1 MTFATLLLALL
12 ATPGANQAPRPI
24 ILDFHA
30 SWCGPCR
37 EMRPNIQLLTKN
49 GYPVRSIDIDK
60 SPDLAEKY
68 QVEAVPTF
76 VVVDPQGR
84 ELNRTQGFQ
93 PAANLASL
101 YKKARAK
108 LDVQDAPSELEPQ
121 PDPAEAIAAEPE
133 ASTDRQDPSGKN
145 PRPWETVVR
154 IRVHNPPKFVGFG
167 SGTIISSTEE
177 ESIILTC
184 AHIFH
189 IDGARNQPT
198 PSRFPRRITVD
209 LFDGQ
214 ITGTNP
220 AQVHPIGTVEGQ
232 VIDYDFTT
240 DVGLIRIRPGKRLPA
255 SPVAPPTWRPQKGL
269 PMITVGCSQGNDAT
283 AWSTRITSVGS
294 TSIDGRS
301 YQAIECQHAPK
312 VGRSGGG
319 LYTEDGYL
327 VGVCDFADPQNN
339 RGLYAH
345 PRSIQRLLDRNRLT
359 ALYDPR
365 VARPGPMLASNRGAA
380 VRQAPEPSKLRAQSA
395 DAREI
400 SMPEPEMLGIRLKA
414 DAPPLADEQVGSSR
428 RIAWQSP
435 SDAPAAGQSRAR
447 TSPRTQSRK
456 PLAVESEDIPE
467 ALATDLRMTP
477 SAASDPLGQ
486 ALGVD
491 DDLSMAP
498 APSRPKVSN
507 SADAW
512 RPAQVSTAG
521 RRARI
526 DVD

>member
-12 ATPGANQAPRPI
+12 AAPAANQAPRPT

-49 GYPVRSIDIDK
+49 GYPVRSIDIDQ
-60 SPDLAEKY
+60 SPDLAAKY
-68 QVEAVPTF
+68 HVENVPTF
-76 VVVDPQGR
+76 IVVDPRGR
-84 ELNRTQGFQ
+84 ELDRTQGFQ

-101 YKKARAK
+101 YKRARAR
-108 LDVQDAPSELEPQ
+108 LDARDARSELEPE
-121 PDPAEAIAAEPE
+121 PGPAEEVAAEPGG
-133 ASTDRQDPSGKN
+133 SDDRQGESGLL
-145 PRPWETVVR
+145 PRPWQTVVR

-189 IDGARNQPT
+189 IEGTRTQPA

-214 ITGTNP
+214 INGTNP
-220 AQVHPIGTVEGQ
+220 AQVHPVGTVEGQ
-232 VIDYDFTT
+232 VMDYDFTT
-240 DVGLIRIRPGKRLPA
+240 DVGLVRIRPGKRLPA
-255 SPVAPPTWRPQKGL
+255 SPVAPPTWRPRKGL

-294 TSIDGRS
+294 TTIDRRT

-345 PRSIQRLLDRNRLT
+345 PRSIHRLLDRNRLT

-365 VARPGPMLASNRGAA
+365 SASPGPMLASNRTASI
-380 VRQAPEPSKLRAQSA
+380 RQVPEPAKLRAQSA
-395 DAREI
+395 DVREI

-414 DAPPLADEQVGSSR
+414 DALPEEPAGSSR

-435 SDAPAAGQSRAR
+435 SGAPPAGQTRSR
-447 TSPRTQSRK
+447 TSPRNQSYK

-467 ALATDLRMTP
+467 ALTTDLRMTP

-486 ALGVD
+486 ALG
-491 DDLSMAP
+491 LEAASTAP
-498 APSRPKVSN
+498 VPARPKVSN
-507 SADAW
+507 STDVW
-512 RPAQVSTAG
+512 RPARASNTAD
-521 RRARI
+521 R
-526 DVD
+526 